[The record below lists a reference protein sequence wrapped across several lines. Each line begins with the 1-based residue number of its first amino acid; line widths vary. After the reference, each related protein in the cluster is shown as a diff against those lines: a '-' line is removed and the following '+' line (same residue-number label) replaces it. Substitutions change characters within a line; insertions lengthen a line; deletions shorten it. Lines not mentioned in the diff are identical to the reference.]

1 MAIDLESLQAALA
14 GIVGERHVL
23 SGASME
29 MLEVGYHSDNLLAG
43 TMVLPG
49 STSQVSQIAALCEAE
64 GIALVPQGGR
74 TGLSGGA
81 ASAPGQVII
90 CLSRMSKIEKID
102 RRGSI
107 AVVEAGASLH
117 AVEDAAKLEGL
128 SVGIDIAA
136 RGTATIGGMIST
148 NAGGMEA
155 FRNGSMRHR
164 VAGLEAVL
172 ASGEVIDEMT
182 EVTKCNEGYDIKQL
196 FCGAEGT
203 LGIVTRAVLRLV
215 PQTPHPTTL
224 LIGCDNADAALKL
237 MCACQGASD
246 LDLLHAEIMWRSA
259 AHEIASEIGLTSVLS
274 FCDANVY
281 LVLEVAC
288 RTGNVALEDVFQ
300 EMLEVEGV
308 EDCLLDAL
316 VAKNERERRDIWMI
330 RESSFAIDSAIPNC
344 VWFDVSVPMG
354 GLDDYVAQVDQR
366 LAKIDSAIK
375 AYVIGHLGD
384 GNLHYTIGSGQPL
397 SAVQKQA
404 VTDAV
409 FDGLKDI
416 GGSFSAEHG
425 IGTDK
430 RDSLHHYASPSK
442 IRLMQQIKRAFDPK
456 GIMNPGK
463 IV

>member
-1 MAIDLESLQAALA
+1 MTDQLASLTATLA
-14 GIVGERHVL
+14 GIVGARHL
-23 SGASME
+23 LQGSLLE
-29 MLEVGYHSDNLLAG
+29 TLEVGYHPDNLSAQI
-43 TMVLPG
+43 MVLPG
-49 STSQVSQIAALCEAE
+49 STQEVSQIAALCEKE

-81 ASAPGQVII
+81 VSEPGQVII
-90 CLSRMSKIEKID
+90 SLNRMAKIERID
-102 RRGSI
+102 TRGAV
-107 AVVEAGASLH
+107 AVVEAGASLQ
-117 AVEDAAKLEGL
+117 AVEDAARLQAL

-164 VAGLEAVL
+164 IAGLEAVL
-172 ASGEVIDEMT
+172 ASGEVVDEMT

-215 PQTPHPTTL
+215 PQTPAPTTL
-224 LIGCDNADAALKL
+224 LVGCESADAALKL
-237 MCACQGASD
+237 MRACHSAAD

-259 AHEIASEIGLTSVLS
+259 AHQIAGEIGLTSVLT

-281 LVLEVAC
+281 LILEVAC
-288 RTGNVALEDVFQ
+288 RAGGVAPEDAFHAVLEGNRIE
-300 EMLEVEGV
+300 E
-308 EDCLLDAL
+308 CLLDAL

-344 VWFDVSVPMG
+344 VWYDISVPMG
-354 GLDDYVAQVDQR
+354 GLDDYVALVDQR
-366 LAKIDSAIK
+366 LAGIDPAIK

-397 SAVQKQA
+397 STAKKQS

-409 FDGLKDI
+409 FDGLKEI

-442 IRLMQQIKRAFDPK
+442 IRLMKQIKHTFDPK

-463 IV
+463 VV